1 LAGIAEERARALMN
15 VITVASCTGGTGK
28 TTLTAHLA
36 GFASTQGR
44 RCLVIDADP
53 KGSFVLYNSRRL
65 EGALPLA
72 TAMRGIERQLEVA
85 TILGY
90 DWVLI
95 DTPPQRSAVAREA
108 IRAAT
113 MLIIPARPGLL
124 DLAAVRETADL
135 MRECHKPFAVV
146 ITIAPV
152 KRDDSEAPAVAQARA
167 FLAMHDIPVWAGQ
180 VSERTGFAHAA
191 GEAEARAL
199 ASVEIA
205 RLWSMI
211 ERSVETLNAA
221 AARGAQAA

>member
-1 LAGIAEERARALMN
+1 MN
-15 VITVASCTGGTGK
+15 VITVASCKGGTGK
-28 TTLTAHLA
+28 TTLTAQLA
-36 GFASTQGR
+36 GFACAQGR

-53 KGSFVLYNSRRL
+53 KGTFALHNSRRV

-72 TAMRGIERQLEVA
+72 TAARGIERQLAVA

-95 DTPPQRSAVAREA
+95 DTPAQRSAVTREA
-108 IRAAT
+108 VGAAT
-113 MLIIPARPGLL
+113 MLIIPARPGLF

-135 MRECHKPFAVV
+135 VRECNKPFAV
-146 ITIAPV
+146 IINIAPV
-152 KRDDSEAPAVAQARA
+152 KRDDNEAPAVAEARA

-191 GEAEARAL
+191 GEADARAL
-199 ASVEIA
+199 AAAEIA

-221 AARGAQAA
+221 QGAAAGSTRAA

>member
-1 LAGIAEERARALMN
+1 MN
-15 VITVASCTGGTGK
+15 VITVASCKGGTGK
-28 TTLTAHLA
+28 TTLTAQLA

-53 KGSFVLYNSRRL
+53 KGSFALYNSRRV

-72 TAMRGIERQLEVA
+72 TAARGIKRQLEVA
-85 TILGY
+85 AILGY

-95 DTPPQRSAVAREA
+95 DTPPQRSAAMREA
-108 IRAAT
+108 VLAAT
-113 MLIIPARPGLL
+113 MLIIPARPGLF

-135 MRECHKPFAVV
+135 VRECNKPFAVV

-152 KRDDSEAPAVAQARA
+152 KRDDSKAPAVAEARL
-167 FLAMHDIPVWAGQ
+167 FLDKSDIPVWAGQ
-180 VSERTGFAHAA
+180 ISERTGFAHAA

-199 ASVEIA
+199 AAAEIA

-221 AARGAQAA
+221 AGGAQAA